1 MMGRLIDADALTAKQ
16 ASIAKTFARSDAQK
30 SLMGRVMYN
39 TENAPT
45 IDAVPVIH
53 ARWILIQNGSGVCSA
68 CNRNDHIDSLA
79 AYCRYCGAK
88 MDGERRAEP

>member
-1 MMGRLIDADALTAKQ
+1 MARLIDADVLIAKQ

-45 IDAVPVIH
+45 IDAVPVEWLRKWPKSLRDGAYVRDILRDWQKEQG
-53 ARWILIQNGSGVCSA
+53 AR
-68 CNRNDHIDSLA
+68 
-79 AYCRYCGAK
+79 
-88 MDGERRAEP
+88 